1 MWLCGSWLQGTTC
14 EVEIYFSVLLRENT
28 VHHLKSFK
36 VMLLRKCVIT
46 ESSLLEKK
54 DEGFLF
60 TDTFNCRV
68 LQASIRQSA
77 FLPISST
84 P

>member
-14 EVEIYFSVLLRENT
+14 QVEIYFSVLLRENT
-28 VHHLKSFK
+28 VHLLGFK

-60 TDTFNCRV
+60 TDTFNCSV

>member
-1 MWLCGSWLQGTTC
+1 MH
-14 EVEIYFSVLLRENT
+14 LLEG
-28 VHHLKSFK
+28 FK

-60 TDTFNCRV
+60 TDTFNCSV
-68 LQASIRQSA
+68 
-77 FLPISST
+77 
-84 P
+84 

>member
-28 VHHLKSFK
+28 VHLLKSFK
-36 VMLLRKCVIT
+36 VILLRKCVIT

-60 TDTFNCRV
+60 TDTFNCSV
-68 LQASIRQSA
+68 
-77 FLPISST
+77 
-84 P
+84 